1 MSNNKVARINVDN
14 ILIYEKQDSF
24 TFYFLIIGLPEI
36 VIFLILNFEFCLQN
50 DDMRGAI
57 F

>member
-1 MSNNKVARINVDN
+1 MSNNTVAGINVDN

-24 TFYFLIIGLPEI
+24 TFYFLIILEI